1 MNDQASRLYG
11 VKKPVTAVADNESS
25 NRRVENG
32 RQMRMIS
39 EALQGV
45 IELPNESF
53 TGLQPAGRSRRGIF
67 GRISGELSRCHS
79 RTGNSRSRGIKAEHL
94 SAIGVRVLI
103 DACLPVQLKA
113 HLRPVEATTAR
124 EMGWQRLANGELL
137 AAAQA
142 EFDVFLTLDKAMP
155 SQQNLG
161 ASRSR
166 FWFCAPDRI

>member
-53 TGLQPAGRSRRGIF
+53 TGARDGFVQLAEDANQILLSALLPNDFRHPGASKAGRADLPNARP
-67 GRISGELSRCHS
+67 LSDS
-79 RTGNSRSRGIKAEHL
+79 
-94 SAIGVRVLI
+94 
-103 DACLPVQLKA
+103 
-113 HLRPVEATTAR
+113 
-124 EMGWQRLANGELL
+124 
-137 AAAQA
+137 
-142 EFDVFLTLDKAMP
+142 
-155 SQQNLG
+155 
-161 ASRSR
+161 
-166 FWFCAPDRI
+166 